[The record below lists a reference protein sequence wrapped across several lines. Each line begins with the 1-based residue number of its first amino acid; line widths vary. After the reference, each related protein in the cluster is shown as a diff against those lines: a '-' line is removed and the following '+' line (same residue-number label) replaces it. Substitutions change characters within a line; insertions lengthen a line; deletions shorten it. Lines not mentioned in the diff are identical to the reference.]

1 MGLVITLCWFFWWHL
16 SVFNWGLWCYQ
27 AFDSLLLQQKCEVI
41 DFGAAIQILQ
51 LFQSWKVLTTLRMI
65 FYAIVS
71 AIYT

>member
-1 MGLVITLCWFFWWHL
+1 MIILWWFFWWHL
-16 SVFNWGLWCYQ
+16 SVSNGGLWCYQ

-41 DFGAAIQILQ
+41 GFGVAIQILQ